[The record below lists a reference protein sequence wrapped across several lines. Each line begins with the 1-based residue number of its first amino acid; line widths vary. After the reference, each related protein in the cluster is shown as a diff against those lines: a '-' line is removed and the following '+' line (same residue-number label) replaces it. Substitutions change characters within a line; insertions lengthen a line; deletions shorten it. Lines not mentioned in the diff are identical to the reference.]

1 MHNKCNVLQ
10 SLRNHPNTLVHEK
23 LSSTKPIPSD
33 KKIGDCYYKGLKDA
47 GVVYVTISSLTFSIS
62 YRGSEQ
68 GLEIASIIFITYH
81 KITRLY
87 KCADS
92 IYQLQS

>member
-10 SLRNHPNTLVHEK
+10 TLRNHPNTLVHEK
-23 LSSTKPIPSD
+23 LSSTKPIPGA
-33 KKIGDCYYKGLKDA
+33 KKIRDCYYKRLKDV
-47 GVVYVTISSLTFSIS
+47 GVVYITISSLTFYIS

-68 GLEIASIIFITYH
+68 DLEIASIIFITYH
-81 KITRLY
+81 KVTRLY

-92 IYQLQS
+92 VYQLQS